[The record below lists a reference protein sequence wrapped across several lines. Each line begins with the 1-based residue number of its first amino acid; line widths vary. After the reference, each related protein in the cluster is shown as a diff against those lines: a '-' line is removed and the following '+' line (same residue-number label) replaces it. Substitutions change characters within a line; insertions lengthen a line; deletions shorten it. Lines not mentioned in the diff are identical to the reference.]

1 MIIVDSLDFIA
12 GAITV
17 IVWLR
22 KDIVPLP
29 IKVTTLPPEKE
40 VEPYNEWSK
49 MVEPHV
55 RKLTVAGAFGLNFTF
70 NPVGAAAMAK
80 MVKEMGETLD
90 FAVTNHMLKPNE
102 RLTTKR

>member
-1 MIIVDSLDFIA
+1 MILFDSLDFIA

-22 KDIVPLP
+22 KDIMPLP

-40 VEPYNEWSK
+40 VEPYTKWSE

-55 RKLTVAGAFGLNFTF
+55 RKLTVAGALGYNFTF
-70 NPVGAAAMAK
+70 NPKGAAAMGK
-80 MVKEMGETLD
+80 MVKEMGEALD